1 MAAGVLDKSI
11 VLVGGQTGQTTL
23 SRVDAYNVETKTWTR
38 LRSLP
43 APRELVLGA
52 TPINGK
58 LYVAGG
64 RAGSTT
70 DFPDEKTLFVYDPT
84 TNTWT
89 RKADMPRAGCTG
101 VQANVRGQLYVYTLC
116 GTSDDLTLFAKYNPS
131 TDKWVRLPLP
141 DRPDEQAHQG
151 GPVAGAIDGK
161 FYLTGGIDAWG
172 RPDRVLHVYDPAT
185 ETWTTKSPMPTGR
198 DGAFAAVFH
207 GKLFVAGGL
216 VWPEGGSMVATDVVE
231 AYDPVSDSW
240 STGPS
245 MLAPRSSGAS
255 ASAGGRF
262 YAMGGVEASGS
273 VSNSVEALSTPSGS
287 ALTFNGTWRTMPSLQ
302 PARWR
307 HAADVLGKSIV
318 VVGGLSGDELHAL
331 SRVDAF
337 NVETRTWTALKSL
350 PIPLYDVN
358 GATPVQGKLYVSG
371 GRSSPDEDCAKTLFV
386 YDPATNSWTRKADMP
401 LKGCVG
407 VQAHVLGQLYV
418 YTFPQ
423 SPPDIRLFASYN
435 PKTDKWVRRPLPKG
449 LHFAYPVA
457 GAINEKFY
465 LTSGEAFTGLS
476 DRELEVYDPATR
488 TWTTKSPMPTGR
500 SVASAAVLHGKL
512 FVAGGVVDRNGLA
525 VVTGALEAYDP
536 LSDTWATGPSMPTPR
551 AHAASAWAGGRFYT
565 IDGIRGGPLTSVVEA
580 LSTSY

>member
-11 VLVGGQTGQTTL
+11 VLVGGRTGQTTL
-23 SRVDAYNVETKTWTR
+23 SRVDAYNVETRTWR
-38 LRSLP
+38 QLPPLP
-43 APRELVLGA
+43 APRELMLGA
-52 TPINGK
+52 TLINGK

-64 RAGSTT
+64 RT
-70 DFPDEKTLFVYDPT
+70 PDGIDRKTLFVYDPV

-101 VQANVRGQLYVYTLC
+101 VQANVGGQLYVYTLC

-141 DRPDEQAHQG
+141 ALLSEIHQFS
-151 GPVAGAIDGK
+151 PVAGAINGK
-161 FYLTGGIDAWG
+161 FYLTGGADAWG

-185 ETWTTKSPMPTGR
+185 RSWTAKSPMPTGR
-198 DGAFAAVFH
+198 DNAFAAVFG
-207 GKLFVAGGL
+207 GKLLVAGGL

-231 AYDPVSDSW
+231 AYDPVTDSW

-245 MLAPRSSGAS
+245 MLAPRSQGAS
-255 ASAGGRF
+255 ATAGGKF
-262 YAMGGVEASGS
+262 YAMGGMEASGV
-273 VSNSVEALSTPSGS
+273 VSNAVEALSTSSGS
-287 ALTFNGTWRTMPSLQ
+287 ALTFKGTWRTMPSLR

-337 NVETRTWTALKSL
+337 NVETQTWTALQSL

-371 GRSSPDEDCAKTLFV
+371 GRSSPDGDCARTLFV

-423 SPPDIRLFASYN
+423 SPPDIRMFAVYN
-435 PKTDKWVRRPLPKG
+435 PRTDTWVRRPLPRG

-457 GAINEKFY
+457 SAINEKFY
-465 LTSGEAFTGLS
+465 LTSGEAFTGHP

-500 SVASAAVLHGKL
+500 SVASAARVHGKL

-525 VVTGALEAYDP
+525 VVTGAVEAYDP
-536 LSDTWATGPSMPTPR
+536 LNDTWATGPSMPTPR
-551 AHAASAWAGGRFYT
+551 AHAAAAWVGGRLY
-565 IDGIRGGPLTSVVEA
+565 ILDGIIRGGPLTSVVEA